1 MGTLEPIRAGRARR
15 RASCWSIL
23 EAMTW
28 NLNAYSRAS
37 AGVGWLGRG
46 AGGPVTP
53 PVARS
58 SSARL
63 PPGPPAASARMPTR
77 GQRRARARPCRRPCQ
92 PLIAC
97 LPVGMQARHPHSA
110 RSAWAG
116 RRPGAQGG
124 ARTAA
129 LGRPRARCAG
139 RRSSLPQ
146 AARPRQQ
153 LRRAHGRQLRLPRL
167 RLLRGRHCGRAGP
180 LPTAQHTL
188 GTTPQRL
195 GPSRMPSQRGHVTG

>member
-110 RSAWAG
+110 RSAWA
-116 RRPGAQGG
+116 
-124 ARTAA
+124 ARAPPPSAA
-129 LGRPRARCAG
+129 LARDVPAAAAACPRRRARGSSCAG
-139 RRSSLPQ
+139 RMGASCACPASACCGGGTA
-146 AARPRQQ
+146 AARGRFRPPSTPWAPRRSVWGR
-153 LRRAHGRQLRLPRL
+153 LACRAN
-167 RLLRGRHCGRAGP
+167 AG
-180 LPTAQHTL
+180 
-188 GTTPQRL
+188 
-195 GPSRMPSQRGHVTG
+195 M